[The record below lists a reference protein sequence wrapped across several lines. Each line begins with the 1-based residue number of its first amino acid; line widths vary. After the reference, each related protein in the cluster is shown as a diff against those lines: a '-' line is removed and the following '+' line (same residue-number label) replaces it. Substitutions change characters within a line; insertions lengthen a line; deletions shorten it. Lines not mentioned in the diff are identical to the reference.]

1 MPDKLSDLRNL
12 TKDELGLKLTGLKTE
27 LFNLRFQAE
36 SGRVEKPH
44 RIKQIRKEI
53 ARIKTIINEGERKNA
68 VSSKQA

>member
-12 TKDELGLKLTGLKTE
+12 TKDELNLKLSTLKTE

-36 SGRVEKPH
+36 TGRVEKPH
-44 RIKQIRKEI
+44 RMNQIRKEI
-53 ARIKTIINEGERKNA
+53 ARIKTIIKEGESKNA